1 MGAQDKRNGVT
12 CMASN
17 QTQTDHALMEQT
29 AKNFETVNSDLM
41 STLDRLKRSVSEL
54 QGGWAGQGAMSFQS
68 TMETWSKDQTN
79 INNLLAQTASLIR
92 SGGQNYA
99 AVDAST
105 SARFNNQG
113 GAAPLPG
120 V

>member
-1 MGAQDKRNGVT
+1 
-12 CMASN
+12 MAAN

-41 STLDRLKRSVSEL
+41 AALDQLKRSVSEL
-54 QGGWAGQGAMSFQS
+54 QAGWAGMGAVSFQT
-68 TMETWSKDQTN
+68 TMETWAKDQTN

-92 SGGQNYA
+92 TGGQNYA
-99 AVDAST
+99 AVDANT
-105 SARFNNQG
+105 SARFTNQG

>member
-1 MGAQDKRNGVT
+1 MPA
-12 CMASN
+12 N
-17 QTQTDHALMEQT
+17 QTQTDSGLMEQT
-29 AKNFETVNSDLM
+29 AKNFESVNSELM
-41 STLDRLKRSVSEL
+41 AALDQLKRSVSDL
-54 QGGWAGQGAMSFQS
+54 QSGWVGQGSLSFQS

-79 INNLLAQTASLIR
+79 INNLLAQTAGLIR
-92 SGGQNYA
+92 AGGQNYA
-99 AVDAST
+99 AVDANT